1 MSNEEVIEIEIEGYA
16 FKLFKR
22 AEAPDTVQF
31 IATSKNQ
38 EVTRKKIIDDFKRM
52 IEDFGKWE
60 DISAGIELIKK
71 L

>member
-1 MSNEEVIEIEIEGYA
+1 MPDEEIVEIEGYT
-16 FKLFKR
+16 FKLFKNEKGPR
-22 AEAPDTVQF
+22 LVLF

-38 EVTRKKIIDDFKRM
+38 TVVRQKIFDDLKR
-52 IEDFGKWE
+52 IVQDFVKWE

>member
-1 MSNEEVIEIEIEGYA
+1 MPEEETVEIEGYT
-16 FKLFKR
+16 FRLFKVN
-22 AEAPDTVQF
+22 EAPHLVQF

-38 EVTRKKIIDDFKRM
+38 TAARQEIFDDLKR
-52 IEDFGKWE
+52 IVQDFGKWE